1 MSDSTSGSSGAG
13 DPEPKRAGDSLGR
26 AAALMASGTMV
37 SRVLGLV
44 RMMLLL
50 SVIGYA
56 LGGDAFQVANTLP
69 NQIYI
74 LLAGG
79 VLNAILVPQ
88 IVRAS
93 KAADGGSDFVNR
105 LLTLCFLLLALSTL
119 VMTAATPL
127 LVRLFASP
135 SWSPEAFAL
144 AYAFG
149 YIAMPQIFFYGMY
162 TILGQVLNANGRFT
176 AYMWAPAVANVVAIA
191 GLLTFR
197 GLGFPLQGE
206 VSDWDDAM
214 IWLLAGSATAS
225 ILVQALFLLIPL
237 RRMGFRYRPT
247 FGFRGVGLGSASV
260 VAFWTFAAI
269 VLSQARFAVVSQV
282 LTEATKRAADLG
294 LGGAGRT
301 VWDTAFLLFM
311 LPHSL
316 ITVSLATAIFT
327 RVSHAVQDG
336 DVEAVKADLRR
347 GLRMPAV
354 FLIPITVGAV
364 VLVPFIVRTILIDTS
379 PENAAMVSRVT
390 IALLL
395 GSLPMSWQFI
405 QTRFFYAYED
415 AKTPF
420 YLQIIVSTI
429 SAGAALLALLFAPLQ
444 IAVVVALGQALANVG
459 SSIGGFWLLRRRLG
473 PLRLSGVVRQNV
485 RLTLASV
492 VGALLVWGITLLLSD
507 LDAMGWLVRGVVT
520 VGLSGLFGVVTLAI
534 ARALHVTEVDDLLAP
549 VLRRIPGRG

>member
-1 MSDSTSGSSGAG
+1 VSERSPAPASGNSPDGG
-13 DPEPKRAGDSLGR
+13 LGR
-26 AAALMASGTMV
+26 ATAVMASGTMV

-69 NQIYI
+69 NQIYLI
-74 LLAGG
+74 LAGG

-88 IVRAS
+88 IVKAS
-93 KAADGGSDFVNR
+93 KNADGGSDFINR
-105 LLTLCFLLLALSTL
+105 LLTLCFLLLGVSTL

-127 LVRLFASP
+127 LVRIFATS
-135 SWSPEAFAL
+135 SWSQETLAL

-162 TILGQVLNANGRFT
+162 TILGQVLNAHGRFA
-176 AYMWAPAVANVVAIA
+176 AYMWAPALANVVAIG
-191 GLLTFR
+191 GLIAFR
-197 GLGFPLQGE
+197 VLDFPLQAE
-206 VSDWDDAM
+206 VSEWDSAM

-225 ILVQALFLLIPL
+225 IMVQAFVLLIPL

-260 VAFWTFAAI
+260 VAFWTFLAI

-282 LTEATKRAADLG
+282 LTEATRRASDLG
-294 LGGAGRT
+294 LAGAGRT

-336 DVEAVKADLRR
+336 DVEAIKADLRR

-354 FLIPITVGAV
+354 FLVPITIGSI
-364 VLVPFIVRTILIDTS
+364 VLIPFIVRTILIDTS
-379 PENAAMVSRVT
+379 PENAAMVSKVT
-390 IALLL
+390 IALLI

-405 QTRFFYAYED
+405 QTRFFYAHED

-420 YLQIIVSTI
+420 YLQIVVSVT
-429 SAGAALLALLFAPLQ
+429 AAAVALAALTFAPLQ
-444 IAVVVALGQALANVG
+444 IAVIVAIGQVLANLA

-473 PLRLSGVVRQNV
+473 PLHLSGVVRQNV
-485 RLTLASV
+485 RLALASV
-492 VGALLVWGITLLLSD
+492 IATLLVWGLTFLVPAGWSGGV
-507 LDAMGWLVRGVVT
+507 MGIVVT
-520 VGLSGLFGVVTLAI
+520 LVLCSIFGVVTLAI
-534 ARALHVTEVDDLLAP
+534 ARYLRVSEVDEMLAP
-549 VLRRIPGRG
+549 VLSRISGMRR